1 MPRRFLLL
9 IGLCLAA
16 CKSAKEEK
24 QEPEDTSAVER
35 EVALPRADQLPEAR
49 ILRTAR
55 ETGFEDVRTDLIE
68 ADVVYVNLAPRLE
81 GGGLL
86 PLTILDQLFGYGR
99 LHALGLDIFDRTHR
113 EPLREFSF
121 GRINLGEL
129 LARTGVD
136 PGPYR
141 PLLEFAVRRRLPVI
155 ALDLEPRIVATLKE
169 SGFKGLS
176 EEERRDLSPVN
187 LRNPAFTDAVRRHLK
202 RIREGAPDEREF
214 QRELLAADLRFETMA
229 DALVRWYRSSPSD
242 AQVVVVADLFSIANR
257 HALPDRVRR
266 RTGKDDVV
274 IVQIAGSDAVD
285 RTHNRAFADYV
296 WLLEGKGE

>member
-9 IGLCLAA
+9 LALSVAA
-16 CKSAKEEK
+16 CKSSEEEK
-24 QEPEDTSAVER
+24 PEPEDTSAVER

-49 ILRTAR
+49 VLRTSR
-55 ETGFEDVRTDLIE
+55 ETDFEAVRNDLIG
-68 ADVVYVNLAPRLE
+68 ADVVFVNVAPGFE
-81 GGGLL
+81 GGERL
-86 PLTILDQLFGYGR
+86 PLTILDQLFGFGR

-129 LARTGVD
+129 LARTGVT

-141 PLLEFAVRRRLPVI
+141 ALLEFAAAKRLPVI
-155 ALDLEPRIVATLKE
+155 ALDLEPRVVASIRE

-176 EEERRDLSPVN
+176 EKERRELSPVN
-187 LRNPAFTDAVRRHLK
+187 LRNPAFTEAVRRHLK
-202 RIREGAPDEREF
+202 RIREGSPNEREF

-229 DALVRWYRSSPSD
+229 DALVRWFRTSPGD
-242 AQVVVVADLFSIANR
+242 AQMVVVADGFAIANR

-266 RTGKDDVV
+266 RTGKEQVV
-274 IVQIAGSDAVD
+274 IVQIAASETLD
-285 RTHNRAFADYV
+285 RTHNRAYADYV
-296 WLLEGKGE
+296 WLLKRKGE